1 MNKDKT
7 QKLIIIMF
15 SWFQHSVGT
24 SFSILETNN
33 QATKHLNSIWIS
45 DFIRLLKN
53 FNVQLKLTQPNIK
66 KIKER
71 TIDL

>member
-15 SWFQHSVGT
+15 SWFQHIVGT

-33 QATKHLNSIWIS
+33 QATKHLNSI
-45 DFIRLLKN
+45 
-53 FNVQLKLTQPNIK
+53 
-66 KIKER
+66 
-71 TIDL
+71 